1 MKNSTTSV
9 VVRVIILILV
19 AGISLA
25 FASLAMIDTDV
36 LARFFTHQYLA
47 TRAGVEI
54 RPVTRQG
61 AEWFRAMCAVSAVAW
76 AISAWVL
83 ATSFRENQSARTP
96 SNVALDSIQKSSTTY
111 RLRFALFCALSVG
124 LIERL
129 WRISESLW
137 FDEIS
142 ALIDYAYYG
151 PGAILG
157 TYFVQSNHVLHTLLS
172 WCAFSIAGGV
182 SEIVLRIPA
191 VIAGIASIGAI
202 VALVREAALWQ
213 GVPTRARMSLVC
225 AIAALSPIMVLESVE
240 ARGYSMMILFAAL
253 ASWMFLRAL
262 RTGRSLSWIAYAI
275 LCALG
280 VWSHLVFVVLP
291 ISHGAIAAWIII
303 RPRPSTKDRIR
314 GFAAILAITL
324 AGITSI
330 TLLAPLLP
338 DLLRIRS
345 EFQALDGTEPTIF
358 SAEGIHVLLGIGG
371 AWTPLASLPGIGLL
385 IIGFFGARRD
395 PTRRMPLAVTLL
407 GLPILVIGTEIGG
420 SWMYARFALFALP
433 GIFLVITLGA
443 FDVARFLRQR
453 DANAMRVNRA
463 LFLGAF
469 AIAALWTESLASL
482 PQKQPI
488 RDGVFFIRN
497 QDPSISEIVSLGLA
511 DNVASYYG
519 ILAGMNVQSVG
530 VGGVTIDKVSTN
542 IQWMIVLYPQ
552 SIAVGVR
559 KVLNE
564 NWTLVE
570 TFPGWV
576 DWGNGD
582 VLVYRR
588 IANADRSKE

>member
-1 MKNSTTSV
+1 MKSNTTSV
-9 VVRVIILILV
+9 VVILII
-19 AGISLA
+19 AAISLA
-25 FASLAMIDTDV
+25 CAALAMIDTEV

-47 TRAGVEI
+47 SRAGVEI

-61 AEWFRAMCAVSAVAW
+61 AEWFRTMCVLSAVVW
-76 AISAWVL
+76 AITAWILARSIRKNKSA
-83 ATSFRENQSARTP
+83 ATP
-96 SNVALDSIQKSSTTY
+96 SNTALDFIVKSPTTS
-111 RLRFALFCALSVG
+111 RLRFALFCAISVG
-124 LIERL
+124 VIERV

-142 ALIDYAYYG
+142 ALIDYAQYG
-151 PGAILG
+151 PGAIIG

-172 WCAFSIAGGV
+172 WCALSIVGGA
-182 SEIVLRIPA
+182 SEPVLRMPTFL
-191 VIAGIASIGAI
+191 AGIASIAAI

-225 AIAALSPIMVLESVE
+225 GIAALSPIMVLESVE

-253 ASWMFLRAL
+253 ASWMFLRAV
-262 RTGRSLSWIAYAI
+262 RIGSPMSWVAYAI

-280 VWSHLVFVVLP
+280 IWSHLVFVVLP
-291 ISHGAIAAWIII
+291 ISHGAIAAWLII
-303 RPRPSTKDRIR
+303 RPRPSTNDRMR
-314 GFAAILAITL
+314 GCVASLALTL
-324 AGITSI
+324 AGITTI

-345 EFQALDGTEPTIF
+345 EFQALDGNEPTIF
-358 SAEGIHVLLGIGG
+358 SIEGLHVLLGIGG
-371 AWTPLASLPGIGLL
+371 AWTPLAALPGVGLL
-385 IIGFFGARRD
+385 IIGLFGARRD
-395 PTRRMPLAVTLL
+395 ASRRMPLAVTLL

-433 GIFLVITLGA
+433 GIFMAITLGA
-443 FDVARFLRQR
+443 FDVAQFLRQR

-482 PQKQPI
+482 PSKQPI

-497 QDPSISEIVSLGLA
+497 QDPSISEIASLGLA
-511 DNVASYYG
+511 DNVVSYYG

-530 VGGVTIDKVSTN
+530 VGGVTIDKVPTN
-542 IQWMIVLYPQ
+542 IQWMIVLYPR
-552 SIAVGVR
+552 SIAVGVS

-570 TFPGWV
+570 TFSGWV

-588 IANADRSKE
+588 SAK

>member
-1 MKNSTTSV
+1 MKRSTASV
-9 VVRVIILILV
+9 LAIFFITAL
-19 AGISLA
+19 SLG
-25 FASLAMIDTDV
+25 FAAIALIDTEV
-36 LARFFTHQYLA
+36 LARFFTHKYLA
-47 TRAGVEI
+47 SRAGIEV

-61 AEWFRAMCAVSAVAW
+61 AEWLRAMCAVSTVAW
-76 AISAWVL
+76 AVAVWVL
-83 ATSFRENQSARTP
+83 ARSVRRNEGTSTP
-96 SNVALDSIQKSSTTY
+96 SNDALNLIQKSPATS

-142 ALIDYAYYG
+142 AMIDYAQYG

-172 WCAFSIAGGV
+172 WCALAIAGGA
-182 SEIVLRIPA
+182 SEPLLRMPA
-191 VIAGIASIGAI
+191 ILAGIASIGAI

-213 GVPTRARMSLVC
+213 GVQTRARMSLVC
-225 AIAALSPIMVLESVE
+225 GIAALSPIMVLESVE

-262 RTGRSLSWIAYAI
+262 RIGSPLSWIAYAI

-291 ISHGAIAAWIII
+291 FSHGVIGAWLVI
-303 RPRPSTKDRIR
+303 RPRAKTDDRMR
-314 GFAAILAITL
+314 GRAAILALTL
-324 AGITSI
+324 AGITTI

-338 DLLRIRS
+338 DLLRIRR
-345 EFQALDGTEPTIF
+345 EFQALDGNEPTIF
-358 SAEGIHVLLGIGG
+358 SVEGLHVLLGIGG
-371 AWTPLASLPGIGLL
+371 AWTPLAALPGIGLFV
-385 IIGFFGARRD
+385 IGFFGARRD

-407 GLPILVIGTEIGG
+407 GLPILIIGTELGG

-433 GIFLVITLGA
+433 GIFLAITLGA
-443 FDVARFLRQR
+443 FDVARFLRER
-453 DANAMRVNRA
+453 DANALRVNRA
-463 LFLGAF
+463 LILGAF

-482 PQKQPI
+482 PPKQPI
-488 RDGVFFIRN
+488 RDAVFFIRN
-497 QDPSISEIVSLGLA
+497 QDPSISAIGSAGLP
-511 DNVASYYG
+511 DNVVSYYG
-519 ILAGMNVQSVG
+519 ILAGLDVQSVG
-530 VGGVTIDKVSTN
+530 VGGVTIDELPTN
-542 IQWMIVLYPQ
+542 IQWMIVLYPR
-552 SIAVGVR
+552 SIAIGAS

-564 NWTLVE
+564 NWTLVKN
-570 TFPGWV
+570 FSGWV

-588 IANADRSKE
+588 SAE

>member
-1 MKNSTTSV
+1 MKSNTTSV
-9 VVRVIILILV
+9 VVILII
-19 AGISLA
+19 AAISLA
-25 FASLAMIDTDV
+25 CAALAMIDTEV

-47 TRAGVEI
+47 SRAGVEI

-61 AEWFRAMCAVSAVAW
+61 AEWFRTMCVLSAVVW
-76 AISAWVL
+76 AITAWILARSIRKNKSA
-83 ATSFRENQSARTP
+83 ATP
-96 SNVALDSIQKSSTTY
+96 SNTALDFIVKSPTTS
-111 RLRFALFCALSVG
+111 RLRFALFCAISVG
-124 LIERL
+124 VIERV

-142 ALIDYAYYG
+142 ALIDYAQYG
-151 PGAILG
+151 PGAIIG

-172 WCAFSIAGGV
+172 WCALSIVGGA
-182 SEIVLRIPA
+182 SEPVLRMPTFL
-191 VIAGIASIGAI
+191 AGIASIAAI

-225 AIAALSPIMVLESVE
+225 GIAALSPIMVLESVE

-253 ASWMFLRAL
+253 ASWMFLRAV
-262 RTGRSLSWIAYAI
+262 RIGSPMSWVAYAI

-280 VWSHLVFVVLP
+280 IWSHLVFVVLP
-291 ISHGAIAAWIII
+291 ISHGAIAAWLII
-303 RPRPSTKDRIR
+303 RPRPSTNDRMR
-314 GFAAILAITL
+314 GCVASLALTL
-324 AGITSI
+324 AGITTI

-338 DLLRIRS
+338 DLLRIRQ
-345 EFQALDGTEPTIF
+345 EFQALDGNEPTIF
-358 SAEGIHVLLGIGG
+358 SIEGLHVLLGIGG
-371 AWTPLASLPGIGLL
+371 AWTPLAALPGVGLL

-407 GLPILVIGTEIGG
+407 GLPILIIGTELGG

-433 GIFLVITLGA
+433 GIFMAITLGA
-443 FDVARFLRQR
+443 FDVAQFLRQR

-482 PQKQPI
+482 PSKQPI

-497 QDPSISEIVSLGLA
+497 QDPSISEIASLGLA
-511 DNVASYYG
+511 DNVVSYYG

-530 VGGVTIDKVSTN
+530 VGGVTIDKVPTN
-542 IQWMIVLYPQ
+542 IQWMIVLYPR
-552 SIAVGVR
+552 SIAVGVS

-570 TFPGWV
+570 TFSGWV

-588 IANADRSKE
+588 SAK

>member
-1 MKNSTTSV
+1 MKSNTTSV
-9 VVRVIILILV
+9 VVILII
-19 AGISLA
+19 AAISLA
-25 FASLAMIDTDV
+25 CAALAMIDTEV

-47 TRAGVEI
+47 SRAGVEI

-61 AEWFRAMCAVSAVAW
+61 AEWFRTMCVLSAVVW
-76 AISAWVL
+76 AITAWILARSIRKNKSA
-83 ATSFRENQSARTP
+83 ATP
-96 SNVALDSIQKSSTTY
+96 SNTALDFIVKSPTTS
-111 RLRFALFCALSVG
+111 RLRFALFCAISVG
-124 LIERL
+124 VIERV

-142 ALIDYAYYG
+142 ALIDYAQYG
-151 PGAILG
+151 PGAIIG

-172 WCAFSIAGGV
+172 WCALSIVGGA
-182 SEIVLRIPA
+182 SEPVLRMPTFL
-191 VIAGIASIGAI
+191 AGIASIAAI

-225 AIAALSPIMVLESVE
+225 GIAALSPIMVLESVE

-253 ASWMFLRAL
+253 ASWMFLRAV
-262 RTGRSLSWIAYAI
+262 RIGSPMSWVAYAI

-280 VWSHLVFVVLP
+280 IWSHLVFVVLP
-291 ISHGAIAAWIII
+291 ISHGAIAAWLII
-303 RPRPSTKDRIR
+303 RPRPSTNDRMR
-314 GFAAILAITL
+314 GCVASLALTL
-324 AGITSI
+324 AGITTI

-338 DLLRIRS
+338 DLLRIRR
-345 EFQALDGTEPTIF
+345 EFQALDGNEPTIF
-358 SAEGIHVLLGIGG
+358 SIEGLHVLLGIGG
-371 AWTPLASLPGIGLL
+371 AWTPLAALPGVGLL

-433 GIFLVITLGA
+433 GIFMAITLGA
-443 FDVARFLRQR
+443 FDVAQFLRQR

-482 PQKQPI
+482 PSKQPI

-497 QDPSISEIVSLGLA
+497 QDPSISEIASLGLA
-511 DNVASYYG
+511 DNVVSYYG

-530 VGGVTIDKVSTN
+530 VGGVTIDKVPTN
-542 IQWMIVLYPQ
+542 IQWMIVLYPR
-552 SIAVGVR
+552 SIAVGVS

-570 TFPGWV
+570 TFSGWV

-588 IANADRSKE
+588 SAK

>member
-1 MKNSTTSV
+1 MKRSTASV
-9 VVRVIILILV
+9 LAIFFITAL
-19 AGISLA
+19 SLG
-25 FASLAMIDTDV
+25 FAAIALIDTEV
-36 LARFFTHQYLA
+36 LARFFTHKYLA
-47 TRAGVEI
+47 SRAGIEV

-61 AEWFRAMCAVSAVAW
+61 AEWLRAMCAVSAVAW
-76 AISAWVL
+76 AVAVWVL
-83 ATSFRENQSARTP
+83 ARSVRRNEGASTP
-96 SNVALDSIQKSSTTY
+96 SNDALNLIQKSPATP

-142 ALIDYAYYG
+142 AMIDYAQYG

-172 WCAFSIAGGV
+172 WCALAIAGGA
-182 SEIVLRIPA
+182 SEPLLRMPA
-191 VIAGIASIGAI
+191 ILAGIASIGAI

-213 GVPTRARMSLVC
+213 GVQTRARMSLVC
-225 AIAALSPIMVLESVE
+225 GIAALSPIMVLESVE

-262 RTGRSLSWIAYAI
+262 RIGSPLSWIAYAI

-291 ISHGAIAAWIII
+291 FSHGVIGAWLVI
-303 RPRPSTKDRIR
+303 RPRAKTDDRMR
-314 GFAAILAITL
+314 GRAVILALTL
-324 AGITSI
+324 AGITTI

-338 DLLRIRS
+338 DLLRIRR
-345 EFQALDGTEPTIF
+345 EFQALDGNEPTIF
-358 SAEGIHVLLGIGG
+358 SVEGLHVLLGIGG
-371 AWTPLASLPGIGLL
+371 AWTPLAALPGIGLFV
-385 IIGFFGARRD
+385 IGFFGARRD

-407 GLPILVIGTEIGG
+407 GLPILIIGTELGG

-433 GIFLVITLGA
+433 GIFLAITLGA
-443 FDVARFLRQR
+443 FDVARFLRER
-453 DANAMRVNRA
+453 DANALRVNRA
-463 LFLGAF
+463 LILGAF

-482 PQKQPI
+482 PPKQPI
-488 RDGVFFIRN
+488 RDAVFFIRN
-497 QDPSISEIVSLGLA
+497 QDPSISAIGSAGLA
-511 DNVASYYG
+511 DNVVAYYG
-519 ILAGMNVQSVG
+519 ILAGLDVQSVG
-530 VGGVTIDKVSTN
+530 VGGMTIDELPTN
-542 IQWMIVLYPQ
+542 IQWMIVLYPR
-552 SIAVGVR
+552 SIAIGAS

-564 NWTLVE
+564 NWTLVKN
-570 TFPGWV
+570 FSGWV

-588 IANADRSKE
+588 SAE

>member
-1 MKNSTTSV
+1 MKSNTTSV
-9 VVRVIILILV
+9 VVILII
-19 AGISLA
+19 AAISLA
-25 FASLAMIDTDV
+25 CAALAMIDTEV

-47 TRAGVEI
+47 SRAGVEI

-61 AEWFRAMCAVSAVAW
+61 AEWFRTMCVLSAVVW
-76 AISAWVL
+76 AITAWILARSIRKNKSA
-83 ATSFRENQSARTP
+83 ATP
-96 SNVALDSIQKSSTTY
+96 SNTALDFIVKSPTTS
-111 RLRFALFCALSVG
+111 RLRFALFCAISVG
-124 LIERL
+124 VIERV

-142 ALIDYAYYG
+142 ALIDYAQYG
-151 PGAILG
+151 PGAIIG

-172 WCAFSIAGGV
+172 WCALSIVGGA
-182 SEIVLRIPA
+182 SEPVLRMPTFL
-191 VIAGIASIGAI
+191 AGIASIAAI

-225 AIAALSPIMVLESVE
+225 GIAALSPIMVLESVE

-253 ASWMFLRAL
+253 ASWMFLRAV
-262 RTGRSLSWIAYAI
+262 RIGSPMSWVAYAI

-280 VWSHLVFVVLP
+280 IWSHLVFVVLP
-291 ISHGAIAAWIII
+291 ISHGAIAAWLII
-303 RPRPSTKDRIR
+303 RPRPSTNDRMR
-314 GFAAILAITL
+314 GCVASLALTL
-324 AGITSI
+324 AGITTI

-338 DLLRIRS
+338 DLLRIRR
-345 EFQALDGTEPTIF
+345 EFQALDGNEPTIF
-358 SAEGIHVLLGIGG
+358 SIEGLHVLLGIGG
-371 AWTPLASLPGIGLL
+371 AWTPLAALPGVGLL
-385 IIGFFGARRD
+385 IIGLFGARRD
-395 PTRRMPLAVTLL
+395 ASRRMPLAVTLL

-433 GIFLVITLGA
+433 GIFMAITLGA
-443 FDVARFLRQR
+443 FDVAQFLRQR

-482 PQKQPI
+482 PSKQPI

-530 VGGVTIDKVSTN
+530 VGGVTIDKVPTN
-542 IQWMIVLYPQ
+542 IQWMIVLYPR
-552 SIAVGVR
+552 SIAVGVS

-570 TFPGWV
+570 TFSGWV

-588 IANADRSKE
+588 SAK

>member
-1 MKNSTTSV
+1 MIRKTTSV
-9 VVRVIILILV
+9 VVIISV
-19 AGISLA
+19 AAISLA
-25 FASLAMIDTDV
+25 FAAMSMIDTEV

-47 TRAGVEI
+47 SRAGVEI

-61 AEWFRAMCAVSAVAW
+61 AEWFRTMCVLSAVVW
-76 AISAWVL
+76 AITAWILARSIRKNKSA
-83 ATSFRENQSARTP
+83 ATP
-96 SNVALDSIQKSSTTY
+96 SNTALDFIVKSPTTS
-111 RLRFALFCALSVG
+111 RLRFALFCAISVG
-124 LIERL
+124 VIERV

-142 ALIDYAYYG
+142 ALIDYAQYG
-151 PGAILG
+151 PGAIIG

-191 VIAGIASIGAI
+191 VIAGIASIAAI

-225 AIAALSPIMVLESVE
+225 GIAALSPIMVLESVE

-253 ASWMFLRAL
+253 ASWMFLRAV
-262 RTGRSLSWIAYAI
+262 RIGSPMSWVAYAI

-280 VWSHLVFVVLP
+280 IWSHLVFVVLP
-291 ISHGAIAAWIII
+291 ISHGVIAAWMII
-303 RPRPSTKDRIR
+303 RPRPSTKDRMR
-314 GFAAILAITL
+314 GREAILALTL
-324 AGITSI
+324 AGITTI

-345 EFQALDGTEPTIF
+345 EFQALDGNEPTIF
-358 SAEGIHVLLGIGG
+358 SIEGLHVLLGIGG
-371 AWTPLASLPGIGLL
+371 AWTPLAALPGVGLL
-385 IIGFFGARRD
+385 IIGLFGARRD
-395 PTRRMPLAVTLL
+395 ASRRMPLAVTLL

-433 GIFLVITLGA
+433 GIFMAITLGA
-443 FDVARFLRQR
+443 FDVAQFLRQR

-482 PQKQPI
+482 PSKQPI

-497 QDPSISEIVSLGLA
+497 QDPSISEIASLGLA
-511 DNVASYYG
+511 DNVVSYYG

-530 VGGVTIDKVSTN
+530 VGGVTIDKVPTN
-542 IQWMIVLYPQ
+542 IQWMIVLYPR
-552 SIAVGVR
+552 SIAVGVS

-570 TFPGWV
+570 TFSGWV

-588 IANADRSKE
+588 SAK